1 MSGNQGPILPVINV
15 PVNYDEER
23 DKIQDF
29 LEHFK
34 ASLAQVPSLADVGT
48 QHASYMPDE
57 SPEAALAR
65 ETDAGAMEIDA
76 LYGNTDMAQDA
87 VVNKYM
93 VQLVRMHART
103 APRSW
108 PHTSGEEEALGWAW

>member
-1 MSGNQGPILPVINV
+1 
-15 PVNYDEER
+15 
-23 DKIQDF
+23 
-29 LEHFK
+29 
-34 ASLAQVPSLADVGT
+34 
-48 QHASYMPDE
+48 MPDE

-76 LYGNTDMAQDA
+76 LYENTDMAQDA

-93 VQLVRMHART
+93 VQLVRMHAPT

-108 PHTSGEEEALGWAW
+108 PHTSGEDEALGWAS